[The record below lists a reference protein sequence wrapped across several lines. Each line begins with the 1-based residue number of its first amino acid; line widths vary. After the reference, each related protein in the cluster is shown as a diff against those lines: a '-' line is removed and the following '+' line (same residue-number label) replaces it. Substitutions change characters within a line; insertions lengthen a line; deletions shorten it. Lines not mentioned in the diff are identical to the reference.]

1 MRDTTQ
7 QTAAEQYREEKEHR
21 NAVFVDFVRTEIDL
35 AETFC
40 AVAAHASSWQKAERS
55 REHAVRA
62 LGGATHA
69 LSHVSIDE
77 RERANILKR
86 IARVERIL
94 NNSSAGSIAAR
105 IHEARD

>member
-1 MRDTTQ
+1 M
-7 QTAAEQYREEKEHR
+7 QY
-21 NAVFVDFVRTEIDL
+21 V
-35 AETFC
+35 
-40 AVAAHASSWQKAERS
+40 
-55 REHAVRA
+55 
-62 LGGATHA
+62 GGATHA